1 MLATVLILFPTVKR
15 LAKKLAS
22 YYNRGLDT
30 NIFILWNYLYRNES
44 TLLLYG
50 ENVKVAAFQLP
61 LFIM

>member
-1 MLATVLILFPTVKR
+1 MLNTVLILFPTVKR
-15 LAKKLAS
+15 LAKKLTS

-30 NIFILWNYLYRNES
+30 NIFILWNYLNQNES
-44 TLLLYG
+44 TLFLYG